1 MKASYRDERKGRI
14 GEKLGWK
21 NWLGWEAD
29 GEWVWR
35 KGEESRMQLW

>member
-1 MKASYRDERKGRI
+1 M
-14 GEKLGWK
+14 GEKLGRK

-35 KGEESRMQLW
+35 KREEARMQPSSSLW